1 MPPTVTCRTCRSS
14 SLPAGTRRSVP
25 VLPHGSITALR
36 KDRGLR
42 EERVDQAVVT
52 GPGGRGIGHLHRTH
66 LCRPRGHDH
75 SHSLALCPGA
85 GLDCLPPELQEK
97 VPEYFQPPVIHWSP
111 LQSLTNCHKAQL
123 CPLTGEAGAV
133 TRGGGSGVLSRLL
146 SAEHLACSVHASS
159 HLSCSTPG

>member
-1 MPPTVTCRTCRSS
+1 M
-14 SLPAGTRRSVP
+14 
-25 VLPHGSITALR
+25 LPHGSITALR

-66 LCRPRGHDH
+66 LCHPRGHDH

-97 VPEYFQPPVIHWSP
+97 VPEYFQPPVIH
-111 LQSLTNCHKAQL
+111 
-123 CPLTGEAGAV
+123 
-133 TRGGGSGVLSRLL
+133 
-146 SAEHLACSVHASS
+146 
-159 HLSCSTPG
+159 